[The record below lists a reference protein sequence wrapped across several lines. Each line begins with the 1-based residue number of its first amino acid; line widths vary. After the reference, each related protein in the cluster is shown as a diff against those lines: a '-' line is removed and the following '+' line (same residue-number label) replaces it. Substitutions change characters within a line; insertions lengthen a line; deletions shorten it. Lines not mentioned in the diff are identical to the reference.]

1 VRQIVLDTET
11 TGLEWTDGHR
21 VIEIGCVEIIGRR
34 HTRQTFHH
42 YVRPD
47 RAIDEAAQ
55 EVHGISSEMLVDKP
69 EFAAIADDFLQ
80 FVDGSELIIHNASFD
95 MGFLQNELKIAGY
108 GDNRLDQ
115 HCTVL
120 DTLMLAREMHPGQR
134 NSLDALCKRYDVD
147 NSRRDVHGALLDAR
161 LLADVYLAMT
171 GGQTG
176 LDLGEAAEANNE
188 QAAAAVEYIERGG
201 LDLKVVKATPQ
212 ELDEHEAQLDMISG
226 KSADGAVWR
235 KLDG

>member
-1 VRQIVLDTET
+1 MRQIVLDTET
-11 TGLEWTDGHR
+11 TGLEWADGHR

-34 HTRQTFHH
+34 HTRQTFHQ

-55 EVHGISSEMLVDKP
+55 EVHGISNEMLADKP

-80 FVDGSELIIHNASFD
+80 FVDGSELIIHNATFD

-108 GDNRLDQ
+108 GENRLDQ

-147 NSRRDVHGALLDAR
+147 NSRRDLHGALLDAR

-176 LDLGEAAEANNE
+176 LDLGEETEANTV
-188 QAAAAVEYIERGG
+188 QSHAAVEYLDRDG
-201 LDLKVVKATPQ
+201 LNLKVVKASAE
-212 ELDEHEAQLDMISG
+212 ELEAHDAQLDMISA
-226 KSADGAVWR
+226 KSPDGAVWR
-235 KLDG
+235 KLDS